1 METAHSLGLSLRR
14 FHGWE
19 PRETT
24 RVTVRDD
31 EGRPTEWVTTREPE
45 WDDDERD
52 IMRARQHIEA
62 HRCSQCGGDLDEFL
76 TDEPPVIDN
85 PGYGFS
91 VGSVWCRKCVAM
103 AKWRRMHKK
112 TDERNEDTDLDEFPE
127 VRRLVAVRKD
137 IPTTD

>member
-24 RVTVRDD
+24 RVTARDA
-31 EGRPTEWVTTREPE
+31 EGRPAEWMTTREPE

-52 IMRARQHIEA
+52 IMRARAHIEA
-62 HRCSQCGGDLDEFL
+62 HRCSQCGGDLDEYL
-76 TDEPPVIDN
+76 TDQPPIADD

-91 VGSVWCRKCVAM
+91 VGPVWCRRCVAM
-103 AKWRRMHKK
+103 ARWKRGHEKADK
-112 TDERNEDTDLDEFPE
+112 QAEGTDLDEMPE
-127 VRRLVAVRKD
+127 VRRLVAIKKPNPD
-137 IPTTD
+137 N